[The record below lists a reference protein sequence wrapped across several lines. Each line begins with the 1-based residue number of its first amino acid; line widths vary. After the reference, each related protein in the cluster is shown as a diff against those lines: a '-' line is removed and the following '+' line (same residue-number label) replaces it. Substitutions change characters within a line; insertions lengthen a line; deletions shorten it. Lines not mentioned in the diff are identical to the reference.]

1 MMRLPRLHHALAMV
15 ALLAATTPLAAAQTA
30 PLAVPGASVA
40 KDMPEAQELPDP
52 KATYKIVFDVQTMAD
67 KPGEISPALQSIG
80 WLINTYTHAGVPLS
94 HLQMTAVFH
103 GKTIALVTRDPVY
116 QQRMNAATNPNAPL
130 LKELIAAGVHMV
142 TCGQSALAQHY
153 TPADYLP
160 GVQTNLSATVTF
172 LNLQSRGYVKI
183 SE

>member
-1 MMRLPRLHHALAMV
+1 MMRKLRPHHALAMV
-15 ALLAATTPLAAAQTA
+15 ALLGAMTPLAAAAQTR
-30 PLAVPGASVA
+30 AVPSAGVA
-40 KDMPEAQELPDP
+40 KDIPEAQELPDP

-67 KPGEISPALQSIG
+67 KPEAISPALAAIG
-80 WLINTYTHAGVPLS
+80 GLINTYTHYGVPLS

-116 QQRMNAATNPNAPL
+116 QQRLNAATNPNAPL
-130 LKELIAAGVHMV
+130 LRELIAAGVHMV

-172 LNLQSRGYVKI
+172 LNLQTKGYVKI

>member
-1 MMRLPRLHHALAMV
+1 MVGAMV
-15 ALLAATTPLAAAQTA
+15 ALLGAMTPLAAAAQTR
-30 PLAVPGASVA
+30 AVPSAGVA
-40 KDMPEAQELPDP
+40 RDIPEAQELPDP

-67 KPGEISPALQSIG
+67 KPEAISPALQAIG
-80 WLINTYTHAGVPLS
+80 GLINTYTHYGVPLS

-116 QQRMNAATNPNAPL
+116 QQRLSAATNPNAPL

-172 LNLQSRGYVKI
+172 LNLQTKGYVKI